1 MEEQDPSNLRIRV
14 GGAGRQIGRVGGAGR
29 RGSDPAGPA
38 DSKSKSGSKTT
49 ELESNLDP
57 ERDEPR
63 TAWEERED
71 APVRFIRNTYTRSI
85 AQHQKSLDKADE
97 TRNSLAEENFRLRR
111 SLDQNKATLANV
123 ETALRA
129 LRTLG
134 ADVLDSPTDREEQL
148 EKNRRELQ
156 LLVQMQSNKRE
167 RNRERIDRIDMSR
180 PLIIQ
185 SMLEDEAKG
194 VAEGMRALLLVS
206 SQSDA
211 PLSRELLKKITEQ
224 VSSPETL
231 TRAKQILKEQRLYVE
246 EQEALARIFP
256 RPSPR
261 RSPEFRQ
268 EMEMARAEVEA
279 ASAIRQSELV
289 ERIRALNLSR

>member
-1 MEEQDPSNLRIRV
+1 MEEEDPSDLRIR
-14 GGAGRQIGRVGGAGR
+14 RPVGGAGR
-29 RGSDPAGPA
+29 RMSDPAGPA
-38 DSKSKSGSKTT
+38 GSKSKTGSRTT
-49 ELESNLDP
+49 ESERDP
-57 ERDEPR
+57 EPDAPR
-63 TAWEERED
+63 TAWEERD

-97 TRNSLAEENFRLRR
+97 TRSSVADQTVQLRR
-111 SLDQNKATLANV
+111 RLDQNKAKLANV

-148 EKNRRELQ
+148 ERTKLDLQQLVQRQSNQLEKNRTQIEQ
-156 LLVQMQSNKRE
+156 
-167 RNRERIDRIDMSR
+167 IDKSR
-180 PLIIQ
+180 RLIIQ

-194 VAEGMRALLLVS
+194 VAEGIRSLLLAS
-206 SQSDA
+206 SKSGA
-211 PLSRELLKKITEQ
+211 PLPRELFKKITEQ
-224 VSSPETL
+224 VSSPEIL
-231 TRAKQILKEQRLYVE
+231 RAAKQILKEQRLSAE

-256 RPSPR
+256 SPSPR

-279 ASAIRQSELV
+279 SSAIRQSQIA
-289 ERIRALNLSR
+289 ERESERFLAMLNLTR